1 MYEAGASKCEGRL
14 VLNCISILENNLVQ
28 NLQVI
33 GMKLW
38 GSYSERHW
46 KYEKMKSYS
55 HFFETFG
62 QDENGSIIFGSRWKI
77 GMDPMLI
84 IKKDKKKAE
93 KVHAVF

>member
-38 GSYSERHW
+38 GSYSERH
-46 KYEKMKSYS
+46 
-55 HFFETFG
+55 
-62 QDENGSIIFGSRWKI
+62 
-77 GMDPMLI
+77 
-84 IKKDKKKAE
+84 
-93 KVHAVF
+93 